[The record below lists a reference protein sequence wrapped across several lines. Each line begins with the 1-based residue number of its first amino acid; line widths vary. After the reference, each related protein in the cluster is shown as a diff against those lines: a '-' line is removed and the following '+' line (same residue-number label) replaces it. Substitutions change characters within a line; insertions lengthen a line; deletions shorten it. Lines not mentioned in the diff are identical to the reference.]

1 MAEHYFS
8 QNGLTVCCTD
18 TTITLFWD
26 KPAAAGAVE
35 TYTVLRNDA
44 AVGTTVKTHFTLE
57 HLQQETEYVLFVQW
71 RGGGIGEL
79 TVRTTPVKH
88 RLNVTA
94 APYFAVGDG
103 KTLNTAALQKA
114 MDDCKEN
121 ECVYFPAGIY
131 MTGALRLHS
140 NMELYLDEGAVLQ
153 GTAEPEDYLPRIP
166 SRFEGTEMECYS
178 SLLNL
183 GTLDHTAGPNC
194 ENIILRGKGTIA
206 SGGRLLASRIIE
218 NERARLKEYLAQNAD
233 LVSTCENADT
243 IPGRVRPRLV
253 NMSNCRNIWMQGLTF
268 ANGASWNLHMVYSD
282 QIVTDHCVIKSDGV
296 WNGDGWDPD
305 SSTNCT
311 IFACEFCTGDDAV
324 AIKSGKNP
332 EGNIINR
339 PTKHIRVFDCHSG
352 FGHGICIG
360 SEMSGG
366 VEDVKIWDCDM
377 AVSTSGLEVKATKKR
392 GGYVR
397 NVEVRDCTLSHAMVH
412 SVGYNDDGIGS
423 DVPPILE
430 NFRYERVTLL
440 GRYIDHDHV
449 WHFCPAIELCGFDEP
464 GYEVK
469 NIRFRDVVLEDNNG
483 PAQNIQMRHCQNV
496 SFENVTVRSG
506 SQPE

>member
-1 MAEHYFS
+1 MAASF
-8 QNGLTVCCTD
+8 L
-18 TTITLFWD
+18 
-26 KPAAAGAVE
+26 
-35 TYTVLRNDA
+35 
-44 AVGTTVKTHFTLE
+44 
-57 HLQQETEYVLFVQW
+57 VLFCNFFVPGNDL
-71 RGGGIGEL
+71 RIALGRLGRFGGLFSFRHSLRFQSFFRVSLDRLDHHAGGDSDSQGGEL

-311 IFACEFCTGDDAV
+311 IFACEFC
-324 AIKSGKNP
+324 
-332 EGNIINR
+332 
-339 PTKHIRVFDCHSG
+339 
-352 FGHGICIG
+352 
-360 SEMSGG
+360 G
-366 VEDVKIWDCDM
+366 VEAVKIWDCDM
-377 AVSTSGLEVKATKKR
+377 AVSTSGLEIKATQKR

-397 NVEVRDCTLSHAMVH
+397 DVEVRDCTLSHVMVH

-483 PAQNIQMRHCQNV
+483 PAQNIQMQHCQNV

>member
-1 MAEHYFS
+1 
-8 QNGLTVCCTD
+8 
-18 TTITLFWD
+18 
-26 KPAAAGAVE
+26 
-35 TYTVLRNDA
+35 
-44 AVGTTVKTHFTLE
+44 
-57 HLQQETEYVLFVQW
+57 
-71 RGGGIGEL
+71 
-79 TVRTTPVKH
+79 
-88 RLNVTA
+88 
-94 APYFAVGDG
+94 
-103 KTLNTAALQKA
+103 
-114 MDDCKEN
+114 
-121 ECVYFPAGIY
+121 
-131 MTGALRLHS
+131 
-140 NMELYLDEGAVLQ
+140 
-153 GTAEPEDYLPRIP
+153 
-166 SRFEGTEMECYS
+166 MECYS

-282 QIVTDHCVIKSDGV
+282 QIVTDHCTIKSDGV

-366 VEDVKIWDCDM
+366 VEDVKIWDCNM

-397 NVEVRDCTLSHAMVH
+397 DVEVRDCTLSHVMVH

-423 DVPPILE
+423 PVPPVLE
-430 NFRYERVTLL
+430 NFKYERVTLL

-469 NIRFRDVVLEDNNG
+469 NIRFRDVVLEDNHG

>member
-1 MAEHYFS
+1 M
-8 QNGLTVCCTD
+8 
-18 TTITLFWD
+18 
-26 KPAAAGAVE
+26 
-35 TYTVLRNDA
+35 
-44 AVGTTVKTHFTLE
+44 
-57 HLQQETEYVLFVQW
+57 
-71 RGGGIGEL
+71 
-79 TVRTTPVKH
+79 
-88 RLNVTA
+88 
-94 APYFAVGDG
+94 
-103 KTLNTAALQKA
+103 
-114 MDDCKEN
+114 
-121 ECVYFPAGIY
+121 
-131 MTGALRLHS
+131 
-140 NMELYLDEGAVLQ
+140 
-153 GTAEPEDYLPRIP
+153 
-166 SRFEGTEMECYS
+166 
-178 SLLNL
+178 
-183 GTLDHTAGPNC
+183 
-194 ENIILRGKGTIA
+194 
-206 SGGRLLASRIIE
+206 
-218 NERARLKEYLAQNAD
+218 
-233 LVSTCENADT
+233 
-243 IPGRVRPRLV
+243 
-253 NMSNCRNIWMQGLTF
+253 
-268 ANGASWNLHMVYSD
+268 
-282 QIVTDHCVIKSDGV
+282 
-296 WNGDGWDPD
+296 
-305 SSTNCT
+305 
-311 IFACEFCTGDDAV
+311 

-397 NVEVRDCTLSHAMVH
+397 DVEVRDCTLSHAMVH

-449 WHFCPAIELCGFDEP
+449 WHSCPAIELCGFDVP

-483 PAQNIQMRHCQNV
+483 PAQNIQMQHCQNV